1 MKSAR
6 SASAAYSGERVFDAD
21 DMPAPV
27 RAILPP
33 VFSLVEQPQGELS
46 DVAFVRSAH
55 QHDIVIKH
63 SANPVYSQWLAR
75 EAKVLR
81 ALESTNLPV
90 PQVIAHHVDG
100 DAQWLLMTRIPGES
114 GWTALAQAS
123 GPERQT
129 RLRALGD
136 MLARTH
142 ATPTPDALCDA
153 DATPWLERHRVDAEA
168 LSLEDDL
175 LASFGPPPPGV
186 RTFIHGDF
194 TLDNVLHSEG
204 RVTGVIDWSG
214 CGAGDPRFDIALALA
229 TSPEL
234 VLQSADHEAFFSG
247 YVKDGMSAPLR
258 TMIRDLYGVE

>member
-6 SASAAYSGERVFDAD
+6 WGLAAYSRERVFEAD

-33 VFSLVEQPQGELS
+33 VFSLVEPPQGELS
-46 DVAFVRSAH
+46 DVAFVRSAD
-55 QHDIVIKH
+55 QHDIVVKH
-63 SANPVYSQWLAR
+63 SANPVYAQWLER

-90 PQVIAHHVDG
+90 PQVIAHHIDG
-100 DAQWLLMTRIPGES
+100 DAQWLLMTRIPGDS

-123 GPERQT
+123 AAER
-129 RLRALGD
+129 RALLRALGD
-136 MLARTH
+136 MLARIH
-142 ATPTPDALCDA
+142 ATPVPDALSDA
-153 DATPWLERHRVDAEA
+153 DATPWLERHRVDAEEVA
-168 LSLEDDL
+168 LEDDL
-175 LASFGPPPPGV
+175 LASFGPPSPEV

-194 TLDNVLHSEG
+194 TLDNVLLCEG
-204 RVTGVIDWSG
+204 RVSGVIDWSG

-234 VLQSADHEAFFSG
+234 VLQPADHEAFFSG
-247 YVKDGMSAPLR
+247 YIKDNMPAPLR
-258 TMIRDLYGVE
+258 TMVRDLYGVG

>member
-1 MKSAR
+1 
-6 SASAAYSGERVFDAD
+6 
-21 DMPAPV
+21 MPASV

-33 VFSLVEQPQGELS
+33 VFSLVEPPQGELS
-46 DVAFVRSAH
+46 DVAFVRSPD

-90 PQVIAHHVDG
+90 PQVIAHHVDA
-100 DAQWLLMTRIPGES
+100 DAQWLLMTRIPGDS
-114 GWTALAQAS
+114 GWTALARAA
-123 GPERQT
+123 GAERRT
-129 RLRALGD
+129 LLRALGD
-136 MLARTH
+136 MLARIH
-142 ATPTPDALCDA
+142 STPIPDALSDA
-153 DATPWLERHRVDAEA
+153 DATPWLERHRVDAEE

-175 LASFGPPPPGV
+175 LASFGPPPPEV

-194 TLDNVLHSEG
+194 TLDNVLLGDG

-234 VLQSADHEAFFSG
+234 VLQPADHEAFFSG
-247 YVKDGMSAPLR
+247 YVKDDMSLPLR
-258 TMIRDLYGVE
+258 TMLRDLYGID